1 MENIEA
7 YGVLA
12 TSGKK
17 TLMSTVVGT
26 TTTTT
31 NTNSSNKNKSTVIG
45 GDYVKGESSTWLG
58 GAGGGGV
65 ESGTPPASNNG
76 GGGGGGLRHGQKKRR
91 FGRNKRLSMSSMR
104 LPFSSD
110 SHPSQL
116 VPARVSF
123 FFFPLNRIHSY
134 VINYYSLL
142 PYYFYFAYSLFCFFF
157 NHTFK

>member
-1 MENIEA
+1 
-7 YGVLA
+7 
-12 TSGKK
+12 
-17 TLMSTVVGT
+17 MSTGVGT

-31 NTNSSNKNKSTVIG
+31 NTNSRSTVIG

-65 ESGTPPASNNG
+65 ESGTPPGSNN

-116 VPARVSF
+116 VPARVSTSCF
-123 FFFPLNRIHSY
+123 FLPLNRIHSY

-142 PYYFYFAYSLFCFFF
+142 SSTISILLLLSFVFFF
-157 NHTFK
+157 SIYLNNCEDRSISIV